1 MVAWERRVGGEE
13 ARRKD
18 YKGEQGD
25 LWGAADIL
33 SMAVLSGYIHI
44 SELFLLYA
52 SNVWSLSDVS
62 DATMKLLIS
71 LELGSRV

>member
-33 SMAVLSGYIHI
+33 SVAVLSGYIHI